1 MGRVSGKTVMITGAA
16 RGQGA
21 AHAERLASEGATVIL
36 CDIKDAEGHALAGQI
51 GASASYLTLDV
62 GSEASWQA
70 AADSIVT
77 RHGRIDALVNNAGIA
92 VMARLVDTDTALFE
106 RTVRINQF
114 GTFLGLRFGA
124 QLMDG
129 GSGSIVNISSIAG
142 VRADPHFFAY
152 TGTKWAVR
160 GMSRA
165 AAIELAPRGIR
176 VNTVIPGI
184 IDTPMLTEAVP
195 GLDVTGFASNATPLG
210 RAGTP
215 RDVAEAVLFLV
226 SDDSSFI
233 SGAEIAVD
241 GAITA

>member
-1 MGRVSGKTVMITGAA
+1 MGRVSGKTVLITGAA

-21 AHAERLASEGATVIL
+21 AHAERLAGEGARVIL
-36 CDIKDAEGHALAGQI
+36 CDIKDAEGRALAASI
-51 GASASYLTLDV
+51 GVATTYHTLDV
-62 GSEASWQA
+62 GSEAAWQA
-70 AADSIVT
+70 VADAVSAS
-77 RHGRIDALVNNAGIA
+77 HGRIDALVNNAGIA
-92 VMARLVDTDTALFE
+92 VMAGLCETDAALFE
-106 RTVRINQF
+106 RTVRINQL

-124 QLMDG
+124 QMIGDG
-129 GSGSIVNISSIAG
+129 GGSIVNIASIAG
-142 VRADPHFFAY
+142 VRADPKFFAY

-165 AAIELAPRGIR
+165 AALELAPRRIR

-195 GLDVTGFASNATPLG
+195 GLDVAGFASSATPLG

-215 RDVAEAVLFLV
+215 IDVAAAVLFLV
-226 SDDSSFI
+226 SDESSFI